1 MKNPGPPKEGCCP
14 GGVTSDLSTVAFTHN
29 IIAMVSGSI
38 ARLSMPFHPFLSED
52 AEMTRGSQAWWAAAA
67 SLLLVSCA
75 ALNPVPLEETIRSV
89 DSAKS
94 CCASVKEF
102 DYEPLAMRDS
112 KTFEITDQSSAFEFP
127 TGKSY
132 FKAFALPTYAAPYAI
147 TIESFPGQHRPAK
160 APFVASASVFVP
172 VAMLLDET
180 HTVTR
185 VIDEPAFKRVDE
197 TLFPPS
203 LLRLEGTISVGPE
216 NSREK
221 FLIVLTARA
230 QLEGTTF
237 GSSTIYLS
245 RHFYALPITWKMYH
259 APVGRLRITVTE
271 SK

>member
-1 MKNPGPPKEGCCP
+1 M
-14 GGVTSDLSTVAFTHN
+14 SH
-29 IIAMVSGSI
+29 GS
-38 ARLSMPFHPFLSED
+38 R
-52 AEMTRGSQAWWAAAA
+52 AWCAAAA

-102 DYEPLAMRDS
+102 DYEPLAMLDS

-147 TIESFPGQHRPAK
+147 TIESFPGGHWPAK
-160 APFVASASVFVP
+160 APYSPFVASASVFVP
-172 VAMLLDET
+172 VVILLDEN

-197 TLFPPS
+197 TLFPPN

-245 RHFYALPITWKMYH
+245 RHYYALPITWKMYH
-259 APVGRLRITVTE
+259 APVGRLTISVT
-271 SK
+271 KAH